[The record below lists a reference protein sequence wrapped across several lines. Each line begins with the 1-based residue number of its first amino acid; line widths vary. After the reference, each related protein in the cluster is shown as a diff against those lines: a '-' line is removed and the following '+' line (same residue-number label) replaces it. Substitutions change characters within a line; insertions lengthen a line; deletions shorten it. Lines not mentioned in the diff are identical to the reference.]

1 MHHARMFLIQKSRS
15 APTSRRYPI
24 VIRRVIAKK
33 ESKNNSF
40 ALKNKIML
48 SKNNKFHSQIFLT

>member
-24 VIRRVIAKK
+24 VIRRVIIKTENK
-33 ESKNNSF
+33 HNSF
-40 ALKNKIML
+40 FENNVML
-48 SKNNKFHSQIFLT
+48 SKNKKLHLYSFLT

>member
-24 VIRRVIAKK
+24 VIRRVMIKK
-33 ESKNNSF
+33 ENKNNSF
-40 ALKNKIML
+40 VLKIKSCCQKIK
-48 SKNNKFHSQIFLT
+48 SFI